1 MLSASPIACQVIDV
15 MRAHRLALT
24 SEGREL
30 RNIIIDCELCP
41 MIDTSAV
48 SALFL
53 ARRICKE
60 ARLIFTAANP
70 EVRSM
75 IEKRRIDFQYFATLD
90 DALEACETDLLKLY
104 AITQA
109 LFQRTGSMSAI
120 ERSPTAS
127 SNIFGLFR
135 QMSLKR
141 TGAGTNSLFQAPGAA
156 AKVDLESKPDLTE
169 PIITGRKAFE
179 SKSDLTEPI
188 ITGRKAS
195 GDRWL
200 KAVHLHRIKSEDLVG
215 SSTADRVGGIAV
227 YPAEE
232 CKARALANPEGH
244 RRLIERFVQG
254 VEAVSSL

>member
-1 MLSASPIACQVIDV
+1 
-15 MRAHRLALT
+15 
-24 SEGREL
+24 
-30 RNIIIDCELCP
+30 
-41 MIDTSAV
+41 
-48 SALFL
+48 
-53 ARRICKE
+53 
-60 ARLIFTAANP
+60 
-70 EVRSM
+70 M
-75 IEKRRIDFQYFATLD
+75 IEKRRIDFLYFETLD

-156 AKVDLESKPDLTE
+156 AKVDL
-169 PIITGRKAFE
+169 E

>member
-104 AITQA
+104 VITRA

-120 ERSPTAS
+120 ERSPSAS

-135 QMSLKR
+135 QLSLKR
-141 TGAGTNSLFQAPGAA
+141 TGTNSLFQAPGAA
-156 AKVDLESKPDLTE
+156 AKVGL
-169 PIITGRKAFE
+169 E
-179 SKSDLTEPI
+179 SKSDLTEPMI
-188 ITGRKAS
+188 IGRKAS
-195 GDRWL
+195 GDRWH

-232 CKARALANPEGH
+232 CKAHALANPEGH

>member
-156 AKVDLESKPDLTE
+156 AKVDLESK
-169 PIITGRKAFE
+169 
-179 SKSDLTEPI
+179 SDLTEPI

-232 CKARALANPEGH
+232 CKARALANHEGH

>member
-156 AKVDLESKPDLTE
+156 AKVDLESQ
-169 PIITGRKAFE
+169 
-179 SKSDLTEPI
+179 SDLTEPI

-200 KAVHLHRIKSEDLVG
+200 KAVHLHRIKSEDLIG

>member
-75 IEKRRIDFQYFATLD
+75 IEKRRIDFLYFETLD

-156 AKVDLESKPDLTE
+156 AKVDL
-169 PIITGRKAFE
+169 E

>member
-1 MLSASPIACQVIDV
+1 
-15 MRAHRLALT
+15 
-24 SEGREL
+24 
-30 RNIIIDCELCP
+30 
-41 MIDTSAV
+41 
-48 SALFL
+48 
-53 ARRICKE
+53 
-60 ARLIFTAANP
+60 
-70 EVRSM
+70 
-75 IEKRRIDFQYFATLD
+75 
-90 DALEACETDLLKLY
+90 
-104 AITQA
+104 
-109 LFQRTGSMSAI
+109 
-120 ERSPTAS
+120 
-127 SNIFGLFR
+127 
-135 QMSLKR
+135 MSLKR

-156 AKVDLESKPDLTE
+156 AKVDL
-169 PIITGRKAFE
+169 E

>member
-48 SALFL
+48 SALVL

-156 AKVDLESKPDLTE
+156 AKVDLESK
-169 PIITGRKAFE
+169 
-179 SKSDLTEPI
+179 SDLTEPI

>member
-156 AKVDLESKPDLTE
+156 AKVDLESK
-169 PIITGRKAFE
+169 
-179 SKSDLTEPI
+179 SDLTEPM

>member
-1 MLSASPIACQVIDV
+1 MQVIDV

-75 IEKRRIDFQYFATLD
+75 IEKRRIDFLYFETLD

-156 AKVDLESKPDLTE
+156 AKVDL
-169 PIITGRKAFE
+169 E

>member
-75 IEKRRIDFQYFATLD
+75 IAKRRIDFLYFETLD

-156 AKVDLESKPDLTE
+156 AKVDL
-169 PIITGRKAFE
+169 E

>member
-156 AKVDLESKPDLTE
+156 AKVDLESK
-169 PIITGRKAFE
+169 
-179 SKSDLTEPI
+179 SDLTEPI

>member
-109 LFQRTGSMSAI
+109 LFQRTGSMSVI

-156 AKVDLESKPDLTE
+156 AKVDLESK
-169 PIITGRKAFE
+169 
-179 SKSDLTEPI
+179 SDLTEPM